1 MAGENFYLLSFL
13 PSLVGLGDPPPLSC
27 ADLLDRLHSLISPRP
42 GQLGEAVFLSDDLLQ
57 REAFLT
63 GELEGPTPTVLTVPQ
78 VRDEMPLPDF
88 LQSTSSG
95 ETITETTKI
104 ASDVIWRDYFFHVA
118 RVARTWNSRFLTRWV
133 SFEVTFRNAIAEARA
148 QALQLEPEDYFVAE
162 ALGGSREDYIPVVNE
177 WSAAGDPRTGQ
188 RVLDLAR
195 WRWLHENDAYFS
207 FGDDEL
213 GAYSAKL
220 MLAERWYRLNEAM
233 EKQGKT

>member
-1 MAGENFYLLSFL
+1 MSFL
-13 PSLVGLGDPPPLSC
+13 PSLVGLGDPSPLSC
-27 ADLLDRLHSLISPRP
+27 VDLLDRLRSLISPRP

-63 GELEGPTPTVLTVPQ
+63 GELEDPTPTVLTVPQ

-88 LQSTSSG
+88 LQFTNSG
-95 ETITETTKI
+95 GAIAETTKI
-104 ASDVIWRDYFFHVA
+104 ASDTIWRDYYFYVA
-118 RVARTWNSRFLTRWV
+118 SVARTWNSRFLAMWV

-148 QALQLEPEDYFVAE
+148 QALELEPEDYFVAE

-177 WSAAGDPRTGQ
+177 WSVAADPRAGQ

-195 WRWLHENDAYFS
+195 WRWLDENDAYFS

-213 GAYSAKL
+213 GAYAAKL
-220 MLAERWYRLNEAM
+220 VLTERWYRLNEAM
-233 EKQGKT
+233 EKQEKN